1 MSVTKSYTLEEIQ
14 PVYRPMIINGE
25 DATALSGETFTRLS
39 PAHEVE
45 VSSFPKGGAADVDL
59 AVGAARKALDA
70 GWRTSSGSE
79 RSKLLLRVADLV
91 RRDAEQLALAETLE
105 SGKPITQSRSEVVS
119 TAELWEYAASLAR
132 NTQGD
137 SHNALGP
144 DTFALVVHEPIGV
157 IGMITPWNFPLLI
170 ISQKLPFA
178 LAAGNTAVVKPSEST
193 SATTVMLG
201 HLIREA
207 GFPSGVVNIVTG
219 NRVVGAAIAEHPG
232 IDMISFTGSTGV
244 GRGIAAA
251 AGRDLKKV
259 ELELGGKN
267 PQIITPNADFAAAV
281 DAGVFGGYF
290 NVGQCCNSGSRL
302 IVHRSIA
309 DEFAAA
315 VVERAKL
322 MRVGDPLDAGTLVG
336 SLVNDAQLA
345 VVERY
350 VREGRDAGA
359 RLLTGGA
366 RLQAGTANGQGATAG
381 GRFFQP
387 TVFTDVAPDMS
398 IARDEIFGPVLSV
411 IPYDTLDDAITI
423 ANSTS
428 FGLSAGIWTSDINE
442 GLTAARDLRAGTV
455 WVNRWMDGYP
465 EVPFGGYGQSGIGRE
480 LGIQSLAEF
489 SETKT
494 IQLQVG
500 TRTSRWV
507 DAPDAPRASRA

>member
-1 MSVTKSYTLEEIQ
+1 METKNYTLADVE
-14 PVYRPMIINGE
+14 PTYRPMIINGE
-25 DATALSGETFTRLS
+25 DAQASSGETFTRLS
-39 PAHEVE
+39 PAHEIE
-45 VSSFPKGGAADVDL
+45 VTSFPKGTQEDVDR
-59 AVGAARKALDA
+59 AVTSARQALDH
-70 GWRTSSGSE
+70 GWRQSTGAQ
-79 RSKLLLRVADLV
+79 RSKLLLKVADLV

-105 SGKPITQSRSEVVS
+105 TGKPITQSRNEVAS

-137 SHNALGP
+137 AHNALGP
-144 DTFALVVHEPIGV
+144 DTLALVVHEPIGV

-178 LAAGNTAVVKPSEST
+178 LAAGNTAVIKPSEST

-201 HLIREA
+201 QLIREA
-207 GFPSGVVNIVTG
+207 GFPAGVVNIVTG

-244 GRGIAAA
+244 GKGIAAA

-267 PQIITPNADFAAAV
+267 PQIVTANADFNAAV

-315 VVERAKL
+315 VVDRAQH
-322 MRVGDPLDAGTLVG
+322 MRVGDPLKSDTLVG

-350 VREGRDAGA
+350 VAEGREAGA
-359 RLLTGGA
+359 NLLTGGG
-366 RLQAGTANGQGATAG
+366 RLDNGLGG
-381 GRFFQP
+381 GRFYQP
-387 TVFTDVAPDMS
+387 TVFTDVTAKMS
-398 IARDEIFGPVLSV
+398 IATDEIFGPVLSV
-411 IPYDTLDDAITI
+411 LPFDTLEEAIGI

-428 FGLSAGIWTSDINE
+428 FGLSAGIWSNDINE
-442 GLTAARDLRAGTV
+442 ALTAARDLRAGTV

-480 LGIQSLAEF
+480 LGRQALAEF
-489 SETKT
+489 SELKT

-500 TRTSRWV
+500 ARDSRWV
-507 DAPDAPRASRA
+507 DAPDAPRR

>member
-1 MSVTKSYTLEEIQ
+1 METKSYTLDDVE
-14 PVYRPMIINGE
+14 PTYRPMIIDGE
-25 DATALSGETFTRLS
+25 DAPAQSGETFTRLS

-45 VSSFPKGGAADVDL
+45 VTSFPKGAEADVDR
-59 AVGAARKALDA
+59 AVSSARRALDR
-70 GWRTSSGSE
+70 GWRQSSGSQ
-79 RSKLLLRVADLV
+79 RSKLLLKVAELV
-91 RRDAEQLALAETLE
+91 RRDAEELALAETLE
-105 SGKPITQSRSEVVS
+105 TGKPITQSRNEVAG

-137 SHNALGP
+137 AHNALGP
-144 DTFALVVHEPIGV
+144 DTLALVVHEPIGV

-178 LAAGNTAVVKPSEST
+178 LAAGNTAVIKPSEST

-201 HLIREA
+201 RLIREA
-207 GFPSGVVNIVTG
+207 GFPAGVVNIVTG
-219 NRVVGAAIAEHPG
+219 DRVVGSAIAEHPG
-232 IDMISFTGSTGV
+232 IDMVSFTGSTGV
-244 GRGIAAA
+244 GKSIAAT

-267 PQIITPNADFAAAV
+267 PQIITPHADFTAAV

-315 VVERAKL
+315 VVDRARH
-322 MRVGDPLDAGTLVG
+322 MRVGDPLKADTLVG

-350 VREGRDAGA
+350 VAEGREAGA
-359 RLLTGGA
+359 HLLTGGD
-366 RLQAGTANGQGATAG
+366 RLDTGLD
-381 GRFFQP
+381 GRFYQP
-387 TVFTDVAPDMS
+387 TVFTDVTAQMS
-398 IARDEIFGPVLSV
+398 IATDEIFGPVLSV
-411 IPYDTLDDAITI
+411 LPYDTLEEAIGI

-428 FGLSAGIWTSDINE
+428 FGLSAGVWSNDINE
-442 GLTAARDLRAGTV
+442 ALTAARDLRAGTV

-465 EVPFGGYGQSGIGRE
+465 ELPFGGYGQSGIGRE
-480 LGIQSLAEF
+480 LGRQALAEF
-489 SETKT
+489 SELKT

-500 TRTSRWV
+500 TRETRWV
-507 DAPDAPRASRA
+507 DAPDAPRR

>member
-1 MSVTKSYTLEEIQ
+1 METRNYTLDDVE
-14 PVYRPMIINGE
+14 PTYRPMIIDGE
-25 DATALSGETFTRLS
+25 DVQARSGETFTRLS

-45 VSSFPKGGAADVDL
+45 VTSFPQGGKDDVDR
-59 AVGAARKALDA
+59 AVAAARRALEG
-70 GWRTSSGSE
+70 GWRKSSGSQ
-79 RSKLLLRVADLV
+79 RSKLLLKVADLV
-91 RRDAEQLALAETLE
+91 RRDAEELALAETLE
-105 SGKPITQSRSEVVS
+105 TGKPITQSRNEVAG

-137 SHNALGP
+137 AHNALGP
-144 DTFALVVHEPIGV
+144 DTLALVVHEPIGV
-157 IGMITPWNFPLLI
+157 VGMITPWNFPLLI

-178 LAAGNTAVVKPSEST
+178 LAAGNTAVIKPSEST

-201 HLIREA
+201 GLIREA
-207 GFPSGVVNIVTG
+207 GFPAGVVNIVTG
-219 NRVVGAAIAEHPG
+219 DRVVGSAIAEHPG
-232 IDMISFTGSTGV
+232 VDMVSFTGSTGV
-244 GRGIAAA
+244 GKSIAAT

-267 PQIITPNADFAAAV
+267 PQIITANADFTAAV

-315 VVERAKL
+315 VVERAQH
-322 MRVGDPLDAGTLVG
+322 MRVGDPLKSDTLVG

-350 VREGRDAGA
+350 VAEGREAGA
-359 RLLTGGA
+359 HLLTGGG
-366 RLQAGTANGQGATAG
+366 RLDTGLE
-381 GRFFQP
+381 GRFYQP
-387 TVFTDVAPDMS
+387 TVFTDVTAQMS
-398 IARDEIFGPVLSV
+398 IATDEIFGPVLSV
-411 IPYDTLDDAITI
+411 LPYDTLEEAISI

-428 FGLSAGIWTSDINE
+428 FGLSAGIWSNDINE
-442 GLTAARDLRAGTV
+442 ALTAARDLRAGTV

-480 LGIQSLAEF
+480 LGRQALAEF
-489 SETKT
+489 SELKT

-500 TRTSRWV
+500 TRETRWV
-507 DAPDAPRASRA
+507 DAPDAPRA

>member
-1 MSVTKSYTLEEIQ
+1 METRNYTLDDVE
-14 PVYRPMIINGE
+14 PTYRPMIIDGE
-25 DATALSGETFTRLS
+25 DVQARSGETFTRLS

-45 VSSFPKGGAADVDL
+45 VTSFPQGGKDDVDR
-59 AVGAARKALDA
+59 AVAAARRALEG
-70 GWRTSSGSE
+70 GWRKSSGSQ
-79 RSKLLLRVADLV
+79 RSKLLLKVAEIV
-91 RRDAEQLALAETLE
+91 RRDAEELALAETLE
-105 SGKPITQSRSEVVS
+105 TGKPITQSRNEVAG

-137 SHNALGP
+137 AHNALGP
-144 DTFALVVHEPIGV
+144 DTLALVVHEPIGV
-157 IGMITPWNFPLLI
+157 VGMITPWNFPLLI

-178 LAAGNTAVVKPSEST
+178 LAAGNTAVIKPSEST

-201 HLIREA
+201 RLIREA
-207 GFPSGVVNIVTG
+207 GFPAGVVNIVTG
-219 NRVVGAAIAEHPG
+219 DRVVGSAIAEHPG
-232 IDMISFTGSTGV
+232 IDMVSFTGSTGV
-244 GRGIAAA
+244 GKSIAAT

-267 PQIITPNADFAAAV
+267 PQLITPNADFTAAV

-315 VVERAKL
+315 VVERAQH
-322 MRVGDPLDAGTLVG
+322 MRVGDPLKSDTLVG

-350 VREGRDAGA
+350 VAEGRDAGA
-359 RLLTGGA
+359 HLLTGGG
-366 RLQAGTANGQGATAG
+366 RLDTGLD
-381 GRFFQP
+381 GRFYQP
-387 TVFTDVAPDMS
+387 TVFTDVTAQMS
-398 IARDEIFGPVLSV
+398 IATDEIFGPVLSV
-411 IPYDTLDDAITI
+411 LPYDTLEEAISI

-428 FGLSAGIWTSDINE
+428 FGLSAGIWSNDINE
-442 GLTAARDLRAGTV
+442 ALTAARDLRAGTV

-480 LGIQSLAEF
+480 LGRQALAEF
-489 SETKT
+489 SELKT

-500 TRTSRWV
+500 PRESRWV
-507 DAPDAPRASRA
+507 DAPDAPRR

>member
-1 MSVTKSYTLEEIQ
+1 METKDYTLDDVEAT
-14 PVYRPMIINGE
+14 YRPMIIDGE
-25 DATALSGETFTRLS
+25 DTQATSGETFRRLS

-45 VSSFPKGGAADVDL
+45 VTSYPKGDQDDVDR
-59 AVGAARKALDA
+59 AVTAARQALDR
-70 GWRTSSGSE
+70 GWRQSSGSQ
-79 RSKLLLRVADLV
+79 RSKLLLKVADLV

-105 SGKPITQSRSEVVS
+105 TGKPITQSRNEVAG

-137 SHNALGP
+137 AHNALGP
-144 DTFALVVHEPIGV
+144 DTLALVVHEPIGV

-178 LAAGNTAVVKPSEST
+178 LAAGNTAVIKPSEST

-201 HLIREA
+201 GLIREA
-207 GFPSGVVNIVTG
+207 GFPAGVVNVVTG

-232 IDMISFTGSTGV
+232 VDMISFTGSTGV
-244 GRGIAAA
+244 GKGIASV

-267 PQIITPNADFAAAV
+267 PQIITANADFTAAV

-315 VVERAKL
+315 VVERARH
-322 MRVGDPLDAGTLVG
+322 MRVGDPLKADTLVG

-350 VREGRDAGA
+350 VAEGREAGA
-359 RLLTGGA
+359 HLLTGGD
-366 RLQAGTANGQGATAG
+366 RLDTGLK
-381 GRFFQP
+381 GRFYQP
-387 TVFTDVAPDMS
+387 TVFTDVTTQMS
-398 IARDEIFGPVLSV
+398 IATDEIFGPVLSV
-411 IPYDTLDDAITI
+411 LPYDTLEDAIRI

-428 FGLSAGIWTSDINE
+428 FGLSAGIWSNDINE
-442 GLTAARDLRAGTV
+442 ALTAARDLRAGTV

-480 LGIQSLAEF
+480 LGRQALAEF
-489 SETKT
+489 SELKT

-500 TRTSRWV
+500 TRETRWV
-507 DAPDAPRASRA
+507 DAPDAPRR

>member
-1 MSVTKSYTLEEIQ
+1 METKNYTLADVELT
-14 PVYRPMIINGE
+14 YRPMIIDGE
-25 DATALSGETFTRLS
+25 DAKASDGETFTRLS

-45 VSSFPKGGAADVDL
+45 VTSFPKGTQEDVDR
-59 AVGAARKALDA
+59 AVSSARRALDA
-70 GWRTSSGSE
+70 GWRQSTGSQ
-79 RSKLLLRVADLV
+79 RSKLLLKVAELV
-91 RRDAEQLALAETLE
+91 RRDAEELALAETLE
-105 SGKPITQSRSEVVS
+105 TGKPITQSRNEVAG

-137 SHNALGP
+137 AHNALGP
-144 DTFALVVHEPIGV
+144 DTLALVVHEPIGV

-178 LAAGNTAVVKPSEST
+178 LAAGNTAVIKPSEST

-201 HLIREA
+201 QLIREA
-207 GFPSGVVNIVTG
+207 GFPAGVVNIVTG

-244 GRGIAAA
+244 GKGIAAA

-267 PQIITPNADFAAAV
+267 PQIITANADFHAAV

-315 VVERAKL
+315 VVNRAQH
-322 MRVGDPLDAGTLVG
+322 MRVGDPLKSETLVG

-350 VREGRDAGA
+350 VAEGREAGA
-359 RLLTGGA
+359 HLLTGGG
-366 RLQAGTANGQGATAG
+366 RLDTGLDG
-381 GRFFQP
+381 GRFYQP
-387 TVFTDVAPDMS
+387 TVFTDVTAKMS
-398 IARDEIFGPVLSV
+398 IATDEIFGPVLSV
-411 IPYDTLDDAITI
+411 LPYDTLEEAIGI

-428 FGLSAGIWTSDINE
+428 FGLSAGIWSNDINE
-442 GLTAARDLRAGTV
+442 ALTAARDLRAGTV

-480 LGIQSLAEF
+480 LGRQALAEF
-489 SETKT
+489 SELKT

-500 TRTSRWV
+500 ARETRWV
-507 DAPDAPRASRA
+507 DAPDAARP

>member
-1 MSVTKSYTLEEIQ
+1 METKNYTLADVE
-14 PVYRPMIINGE
+14 PTYHPMIIDGE
-25 DATALSGETFTRLS
+25 DARASSGETFTRLS

-45 VSSFPKGGAADVDL
+45 VTSFPKGTGEDVDR
-59 AVGAARKALDA
+59 AVTSARRALDH
-70 GWRTSSGSE
+70 GWRQSTGAQ
-79 RSKLLLRVADLV
+79 RSKLLLKVADLI

-105 SGKPITQSRSEVVS
+105 TGKPITQSRNEVAS
-119 TAELWEYAASLAR
+119 TAELWDYAASLAR

-137 SHNALGP
+137 AHNALGP
-144 DTFALVVHEPIGV
+144 DTLALVVHEPIGV

-178 LAAGNTAVVKPSEST
+178 LAAGNTAVIKPSEST

-201 HLIREA
+201 QLVREA
-207 GFPSGVVNIVTG
+207 GFPAGVVNVVTG
-219 NRVVGAAIAEHPG
+219 NRVVGSAIAEHPG

-244 GRGIAAA
+244 GKSIASI

-267 PQIITPNADFAAAV
+267 PQIITANADFNAAV

-309 DEFAAA
+309 DEFSAA
-315 VVERAKL
+315 VVERACH
-322 MRVGDPLDAGTLVG
+322 MRVGDPLKSETLVG

-350 VREGRDAGA
+350 VAEGREAGA
-359 RLLTGGA
+359 HLLTGGG
-366 RLQAGTANGQGATAG
+366 LLDAGLDG
-381 GRFFQP
+381 GRFYQP
-387 TVFTDVAPDMS
+387 TVFTDVTASMS
-398 IARDEIFGPVLSV
+398 IATDEIFGPVLSV
-411 IPYDTLDDAITI
+411 LPFDTLEEAISI
-423 ANSTS
+423 ANSTP
-428 FGLSAGIWTSDINE
+428 FGLSAGIWSNDINE
-442 GLTAARDLRAGTV
+442 ALTAARDLRAGTV

-480 LGIQSLAEF
+480 LGRQALAEF
-489 SETKT
+489 SELKT

-500 TRTSRWV
+500 TRSTRWV
-507 DAPDAPRASRA
+507 DAPDAPRR

>member
-1 MSVTKSYTLEEIQ
+1 METRNYTLDDVERT
-14 PVYRPMIINGE
+14 YRPMIIDGE
-25 DATALSGETFTRLS
+25 DVQAHSGETFTRLS

-45 VSSFPKGGAADVDL
+45 VTSFPQGGKDDVDR
-59 AVGAARKALDA
+59 AVAAARRALEG
-70 GWRTSSGSE
+70 GWRKSSGSQ
-79 RSKLLLRVADLV
+79 RSKLLLKVADLV
-91 RRDAEQLALAETLE
+91 RRDAEELALAETLE
-105 SGKPITQSRSEVVS
+105 TGKPITQSRNEVAG

-137 SHNALGP
+137 AHNALGP
-144 DTFALVVHEPIGV
+144 DTLALVVHEPIGV
-157 IGMITPWNFPLLI
+157 VGMITPWNFPLLI

-178 LAAGNTAVVKPSEST
+178 LAAGNTAVIKPSEST

-201 HLIREA
+201 RLIREA
-207 GFPSGVVNIVTG
+207 GFPAGVVNIVTG
-219 NRVVGAAIAEHPG
+219 DRVVGSAIAEHSG
-232 IDMISFTGSTGV
+232 IDMVSFTGSTGV
-244 GRGIAAA
+244 GKSIAAT

-267 PQIITPNADFAAAV
+267 PQIITANADFTAAV

-315 VVERAKL
+315 VVERAQH
-322 MRVGDPLDAGTLVG
+322 MRVGDPLKSDTLVG

-350 VREGRDAGA
+350 VAEGREAGA
-359 RLLTGGA
+359 HLLTGGG
-366 RLQAGTANGQGATAG
+366 RLDTGLD
-381 GRFFQP
+381 GRFYQP
-387 TVFTDVAPDMS
+387 TVFTDVTAQMS
-398 IARDEIFGPVLSV
+398 IATDEIFGPVLSV
-411 IPYDTLDDAITI
+411 LPYDTLEEAISI

-428 FGLSAGIWTSDINE
+428 FGLSAGIWSSDINE
-442 GLTAARDLRAGTV
+442 ALTAARDLRAGTV

-480 LGIQSLAEF
+480 LGRQALAEF
-489 SETKT
+489 SELKT

-500 TRTSRWV
+500 TRETRWV
-507 DAPDAPRASRA
+507 DAPDAPRP

>member
-1 MSVTKSYTLEEIQ
+1 METKNYTLSDVELT
-14 PVYRPMIINGE
+14 YRPMIINGE
-25 DATALSGETFTRLS
+25 DTPASNGETFTRLS

-45 VSSFPKGGAADVDL
+45 VTSFPKGTQEDVDR
-59 AVGAARKALDA
+59 AVVAARHALDK
-70 GWRTSSGSE
+70 GWRQSTGSQ
-79 RSKLLLRVADLV
+79 RSKLLMKVAELI
-91 RRDAEQLALAETLE
+91 RRDAEALSLAETLE
-105 SGKPITQSRSEVVS
+105 TGKPITQSRNEVAG

-137 SHNALGP
+137 AHNALGP
-144 DTFALVVHEPIGV
+144 DTLALVVHEPIGV

-178 LAAGNTAVVKPSEST
+178 LAAGNTAVIKPSEST

-201 HLIREA
+201 QLIREA
-207 GFPSGVVNIVTG
+207 GFPGGVVNIVTG

-244 GRGIAAA
+244 GKGIAAA

-267 PQIITPNADFAAAV
+267 PQIITAKADFTAAV

-309 DEFAAA
+309 DEFASA
-315 VVERAKL
+315 VVERAQH
-322 MRVGDPLDAGTLVG
+322 MRVGDPLKADTLVG

-350 VREGRDAGA
+350 VAEGREAGA
-359 RLLTGGA
+359 HLLTGGG
-366 RLQAGTANGQGATAG
+366 RLENGMDG
-381 GRFFQP
+381 GRFYQP
-387 TVFTDVAPDMS
+387 TVFTDVTAQMS
-398 IARDEIFGPVLSV
+398 IATDEIFGPVLSV
-411 IPYDTLDDAITI
+411 LPYDTLEEAISI

-428 FGLSAGIWTSDINE
+428 FGLSAGIWSNDINE
-442 GLTAARDLRAGTV
+442 ALTAARDLRAGTV

-480 LGIQSLAEF
+480 LGRQALAEF
-489 SETKT
+489 SELKT

-500 TRTSRWV
+500 PRETRWV
-507 DAPDAPRASRA
+507 DAPDAARA

>member
-1 MSVTKSYTLEEIQ
+1 METRNYTLDDVE
-14 PVYRPMIINGE
+14 PTYRPMIIDGE
-25 DATALSGETFTRLS
+25 DVQARSGETFTRLS

-45 VSSFPKGGAADVDL
+45 VTSYPQGGKDDVDR
-59 AVGAARKALDA
+59 AVAAARRALEG
-70 GWRTSSGSE
+70 GWRKSSGSQ
-79 RSKLLLRVADLV
+79 RSKLLLKVADLV
-91 RRDAEQLALAETLE
+91 RRDAEELALAETLE
-105 SGKPITQSRSEVVS
+105 TGKPITQSRNEVAG

-137 SHNALGP
+137 AHNALGP
-144 DTFALVVHEPIGV
+144 DTLALVVHEPIGV
-157 IGMITPWNFPLLI
+157 VGMITPWNFPLLI

-178 LAAGNTAVVKPSEST
+178 LAAGNTAVIKPSEST

-201 HLIREA
+201 RLIREA
-207 GFPSGVVNIVTG
+207 GFPAGVVNIVTG
-219 NRVVGAAIAEHPG
+219 DRVVGSAIAEHPG
-232 IDMISFTGSTGV
+232 IDMVSFTGSTGV
-244 GRGIAAA
+244 GKSIAAT

-267 PQIITPNADFAAAV
+267 PQIITPNADFTAAV

-315 VVERAKL
+315 VVERAQH
-322 MRVGDPLDAGTLVG
+322 MRVGDPLKSDTLVG

-350 VREGRDAGA
+350 VAEGREAGA
-359 RLLTGGA
+359 HLLTGGG
-366 RLQAGTANGQGATAG
+366 RLDTGLD
-381 GRFFQP
+381 GRFYQP
-387 TVFTDVAPDMS
+387 TVFTDVTAQMS
-398 IARDEIFGPVLSV
+398 IATDEIFGPVLSV
-411 IPYDTLDDAITI
+411 LPYDTLEEAISI

-428 FGLSAGIWTSDINE
+428 FGLSAGIWSNDINE
-442 GLTAARDLRAGTV
+442 ALTAARDLRAGTV

-480 LGIQSLAEF
+480 LGRQALAEF
-489 SETKT
+489 SELKT

-500 TRTSRWV
+500 TRETRWV
-507 DAPDAPRASRA
+507 DAPDAPRP

>member
-1 MSVTKSYTLEEIQ
+1 METKNYTLAD
-14 PVYRPMIINGE
+14 VAATYRPMIINGE
-25 DATALSGETFTRLS
+25 DAQASTGETFTRLS

-45 VSSFPKGGAADVDL
+45 VSSFPQGGKDDVDR
-59 AVGAARKALDA
+59 AVAAARQALDS
-70 GWRTSSGSE
+70 GWRQSTGSQ
-79 RSKLLLRVADLV
+79 RSKLLLKVADLV
-91 RRDAEQLALAETLE
+91 RRDAEELALAETLE
-105 SGKPITQSRSEVVS
+105 TGKPITQSRNEVAG

-137 SHNALGP
+137 AHNALGP
-144 DTFALVVHEPIGV
+144 DTLAMVVHEPIGV
-157 IGMITPWNFPLLI
+157 VGMITPWNFPLLI

-178 LAAGNTAVVKPSEST
+178 LAAGNTAVIKPSEST

-201 HLIREA
+201 QLIREA
-207 GFPSGVVNIVTG
+207 GFPAGVVNIVTG

-244 GRGIAAA
+244 GKGIAAA

-267 PQIITPNADFAAAV
+267 PQIITANADFHAAV

-309 DEFAAA
+309 DEFAKA
-315 VVERAKL
+315 VVDRAQH
-322 MRVGDPLDAGTLVG
+322 MRVGDPLKSDTLVG

-350 VREGRDAGA
+350 VAEGREAGA
-359 RLLTGGA
+359 HLLTGGG
-366 RLQAGTANGQGATAG
+366 RLDTGLDG
-381 GRFFQP
+381 GRFYQP
-387 TVFTDVAPDMS
+387 TVFTDVTATMS
-398 IARDEIFGPVLSV
+398 IATDEIFGPVLSV
-411 IPYDTLDDAITI
+411 LPYDTLEEAIGI

-428 FGLSAGIWTSDINE
+428 FGLSAGIWSNDINE
-442 GLTAARDLRAGTV
+442 ALTAARDLRAGTV

-480 LGIQSLAEF
+480 LGRQALAEF
-489 SETKT
+489 SELKT

-500 TRTSRWV
+500 VRDSRWV
-507 DAPDAPRASRA
+507 DAPDASRR

>member
-1 MSVTKSYTLEEIQ
+1 METKNYTLADVE
-14 PVYRPMIINGE
+14 PTYRPMIINGE
-25 DATALSGETFTRLS
+25 DAQASTGETFTRLS

-45 VSSFPKGGAADVDL
+45 VTSFPKGTQEDVDR
-59 AVGAARKALDA
+59 AVTAARTALEG
-70 GWRTSSGSE
+70 GWRKSSGSQ
-79 RSKLLLRVADLV
+79 RSKLLLKVADLV
-91 RRDAEQLALAETLE
+91 RRDAEALALAETLE
-105 SGKPITQSRSEVVS
+105 TGKPITQSRNEVAG

-137 SHNALGP
+137 AHNALGP
-144 DTFALVVHEPIGV
+144 DTLALVVHEPIGV

-178 LAAGNTAVVKPSEST
+178 LAAGNTAVIKPSEST
-193 SATTVMLG
+193 SATTVLLG
-201 HLIREA
+201 QLIREA
-207 GFPSGVVNIVTG
+207 GFPAGVVNIVTG
-219 NRVVGAAIAEHPG
+219 NRVVGSAIAEHPG

-244 GRGIAAA
+244 GKGIAAA

-267 PQIITPNADFAAAV
+267 PQIITANADFHAAV

-302 IVHRSIA
+302 IVHRSMA

-315 VVERAKL
+315 VVDRAQH
-322 MRVGDPLDAGTLVG
+322 MRVGDPLKSDTLVG

-350 VREGRDAGA
+350 VAEGREAGA
-359 RLLTGGA
+359 RLLTGGG
-366 RLQAGTANGQGATAG
+366 RLDAGVDG
-381 GRFFQP
+381 GRFYQP
-387 TVFTDVAPDMS
+387 TVFTDVTAKMS
-398 IARDEIFGPVLSV
+398 IATDEIFGPVLSV
-411 IPYDTLDDAITI
+411 LPYDTLEEAIGI

-428 FGLSAGIWTSDINE
+428 FGLSAGIWSNDINE
-442 GLTAARDLRAGTV
+442 ALTAARDLRAGTV

-480 LGIQSLAEF
+480 LGRQALAEF
-489 SETKT
+489 SELKT

-500 TRTSRWV
+500 ARETRWV
-507 DAPDAPRASRA
+507 DAPDAARP

>member
-1 MSVTKSYTLEEIQ
+1 METKSYTLDDVR
-14 PVYRPMIINGE
+14 PSHRPMIIGGRDTE
-25 DATALSGETFTRLS
+25 ALSGATFTRFS

-45 VSSFPKGGAADVDL
+45 VTSFPQGGVEDVDL
-59 AVGAARKALDA
+59 AVRAARKALDG
-70 GWRTSSGSE
+70 GWRHSSGSE
-79 RSKLLLRVADLV
+79 RSKLLLKVSALL
-91 RRDAEQLALAETLE
+91 RRDAEELALAETLE
-105 SGKPITQSRSEVVS
+105 SGKPITQSRSEVAG
-119 TAELWEYAASLAR
+119 TAELWEYAATLAR

-144 DTFALVVHEPIGV
+144 DTLALVVHEPIGV

-201 HLIREA
+201 RLIREA
-207 GFPSGVVNIVTG
+207 GFPDGAVNIVTG
-219 NRVVGAAIAEHPG
+219 DRVVGAAIADHPG
-232 IDMISFTGSTGV
+232 IDMVSFTGSTGV

-302 IVHRSIA
+302 IVHRSMA
-309 DEFAAA
+309 EEFAAA
-315 VVERAKL
+315 VVERAGHMK
-322 MRVGDPLDAGTLVG
+322 VGDPLQADTLVG
-336 SLVNDAQLA
+336 SLVNDTQLA

-350 VREGRDAGA
+350 VAEGQAAGA
-359 RLLTGGA
+359 RLLAGGA
-366 RLQAGTANGQGATAG
+366 RLDIGQGG

-387 TVFTDVAPDMS
+387 TVFTGVGAHMS
-398 IARDEIFGPVLSV
+398 IATDEIFGPVLSV
-411 IPYDTLDDAITI
+411 LPYDTLEEAIAI

-428 FGLSAGIWTSDINE
+428 YGLSAGIWSNDMNE
-442 GLTAARDLRAGTV
+442 ALTAARELRAGTV

-480 LGIQSLAEF
+480 LGRQALAEF
-489 SETKT
+489 SELKT

-500 TRTSRWV
+500 KRETRWV
-507 DAPDAPRASRA
+507 DAPDAPRA

>member
-1 MSVTKSYTLEEIQ
+1 LLK
-14 PVYRPMIINGE
+14 
-25 DATALSGETFTRLS
+25 
-39 PAHEVE
+39 
-45 VSSFPKGGAADVDL
+45 VS
-59 AVGAARKALDA
+59 
-70 GWRTSSGSE
+70 E
-79 RSKLLLRVADLV
+79 LV
-91 RRDAEQLALAETLE
+91 RRDAEELALAESLE
-105 SGKPITQSRSEVVS
+105 TGKPITQSRNEVAG

-137 SHNALGP
+137 AHNALGP

-201 HLIREA
+201 QLIREA
-207 GFPSGVVNIVTG
+207 GFPAGVVNIVTG
-219 NRVVGAAIAEHPG
+219 DRVVGSAIAEHPG

-244 GRGIAAA
+244 GKSIASA

-267 PQIITPNADFAAAV
+267 PQIITPNADFTAAV

-309 DEFAAA
+309 DEFAGA
-315 VVERAKL
+315 VVERAKH
-322 MRVGDPLDAGTLVG
+322 MRVGDPLHSDTLVG

-350 VREGRDAGA
+350 VSEGRDAGA
-359 RLLTGGA
+359 NLLTGGG
-366 RLQAGTANGQGATAG
+366 RLDTGLTGL
-381 GRFFQP
+381 FYQP
-387 TVFTDVAPDMS
+387 TVFTDVTAQMS
-398 IARDEIFGPVLSV
+398 IATDEIFGPVLSV
-411 IPYDTLDDAITI
+411 LPYDTLEDAIRI

-428 FGLSAGIWTSDINE
+428 FGLSAGIWSNDINE
-442 GLTAARDLRAGTV
+442 ALTAARDLRAGTV

-465 EVPFGGYGQSGIGRE
+465 ELPFGGYGQSGIGRE
-480 LGIQSLAEF
+480 LGRQALAEF
-489 SETKT
+489 SELKT

-500 TRTSRWV
+500 TRETRWV
-507 DAPDAPRASRA
+507 DAPDAPRL

>member
-1 MSVTKSYTLEEIQ
+1 METKNYTLADVE
-14 PVYRPMIINGE
+14 PTYRPMIIDGE
-25 DATALSGETFTRLS
+25 DTQASTGETFTRLS

-45 VSSFPKGGAADVDL
+45 VTSFPKGTQEDVDR
-59 AVGAARKALDA
+59 AVTSARRALDA
-70 GWRTSSGSE
+70 GWRQSSGSQ
-79 RSKLLLRVADLV
+79 RSKLLLKVADLV
-91 RRDAEQLALAETLE
+91 RRDAEKLAFAETLE
-105 SGKPITQSRSEVVS
+105 TGKPITQSRNEVAG

-137 SHNALGP
+137 AHNALGP
-144 DTFALVVHEPIGV
+144 DTLALVVHEPIGV

-178 LAAGNTAVVKPSEST
+178 LAAGNTAVIKPSEST

-201 HLIREA
+201 QLIREA
-207 GFPSGVVNIVTG
+207 GFPAGVVNIVTG

-244 GRGIAAA
+244 GKGIAAA

-267 PQIITPNADFAAAV
+267 PQIITANADFNAAV

-315 VVERAKL
+315 VVDRAQH
-322 MRVGDPLDAGTLVG
+322 MRVGDPLKSETLVG

-350 VREGRDAGA
+350 VAEGREAGA
-359 RLLTGGA
+359 NLLTGGG
-366 RLQAGTANGQGATAG
+366 RLDTGLDG
-381 GRFFQP
+381 GRFYQP
-387 TVFTDVAPDMS
+387 TVFTDVTAKMS
-398 IARDEIFGPVLSV
+398 IATDEIFGPVLSV
-411 IPYDTLDDAITI
+411 LPYDTLDEAIGI

-428 FGLSAGIWTSDINE
+428 FGLSAGIWSNDINE
-442 GLTAARDLRAGTV
+442 ALTAARDLRAGTV

-480 LGIQSLAEF
+480 LGRQALAEF
-489 SETKT
+489 SELKT

-500 TRTSRWV
+500 VRDTRWV
-507 DAPDAPRASRA
+507 DTPDAPRR

>member
-1 MSVTKSYTLEEIQ
+1 METKSYTLDDVE
-14 PVYRPMIINGE
+14 PAYRPMIIDGE
-25 DATALSGETFTRLS
+25 DTQARSGQTFTRLS
-39 PAHEVE
+39 PAHEIE
-45 VSSFPKGGAADVDL
+45 VSSYPQGAQEDVDR
-59 AVGAARKALDA
+59 AVTAARHALDR
-70 GWRTSSGSE
+70 GWRQSTGSV
-79 RSKLLLRVADLV
+79 RSKLLLKVADLV
-91 RRDAEQLALAETLE
+91 RRDAEALALAETLE
-105 SGKPITQSRSEVVS
+105 TGKPITQSRNEVAG

-137 SHNALGP
+137 AHNALGR
-144 DTFALVVHEPIGV
+144 DTLAMVVHEPIGV
-157 IGMITPWNFPLLI
+157 VGMITPWNFPLLI

-178 LAAGNTAVVKPSEST
+178 LAAGNTAVIKPSEST

-201 HLIREA
+201 QLIREA
-207 GFPSGVVNIVTG
+207 GFPAGVVNVATG
-219 NRVVGAAIAEHPG
+219 DRVVGAAIAEHPG

-244 GRGIAAA
+244 GKGIASA

-267 PQIITPNADFAAAV
+267 PQIITANADFTAAV

-315 VVERAKL
+315 VVERAKH
-322 MRVGDPLDAGTLVG
+322 MRVGDPLRADTLVG

-350 VREGRDAGA
+350 VAEGRDAGA
-359 RLLTGGA
+359 HLLTGGG
-366 RLQAGTANGQGATAG
+366 RLDTGLN
-381 GRFFQP
+381 GRFYQP
-387 TVFTDVAPDMS
+387 TVFTDVTAQMS
-398 IARDEIFGPVLSV
+398 IATDEIFGPVLSV
-411 IPYDTLDDAITI
+411 LPYDTLEEAIGI

-428 FGLSAGIWTSDINE
+428 FGLSAGIWSNDINE
-442 GLTAARDLRAGTV
+442 ALTAARDLRAGTV

-465 EVPFGGYGQSGIGRE
+465 EVPFGGYGHSGIGRE
-480 LGIQSLAEF
+480 LGRQALAEF
-489 SETKT
+489 SELKT

-500 TRTSRWV
+500 IRENRWV
-507 DAPDAPRASRA
+507 DAPDASRR

>member
-1 MSVTKSYTLEEIQ
+1 METRNYTLDDVE
-14 PVYRPMIINGE
+14 PTYRPMIIDGE
-25 DATALSGETFTRLS
+25 DVQARSGETFTRLS

-45 VSSFPKGGAADVDL
+45 VTSFPQGGKDDVDR
-59 AVGAARKALDA
+59 AVAAARRALEG
-70 GWRTSSGSE
+70 GWRKSSGSQ
-79 RSKLLLRVADLV
+79 RSKLLLKVADLV
-91 RRDAEQLALAETLE
+91 RRDAEELALAETLE
-105 SGKPITQSRSEVVS
+105 TGKPITQSRNEVAG

-137 SHNALGP
+137 AHNALGP
-144 DTFALVVHEPIGV
+144 DTLALVVHEPIGV
-157 IGMITPWNFPLLI
+157 VGMITPWNFPLLI

-178 LAAGNTAVVKPSEST
+178 LAAGNTAVIKPSEST

-201 HLIREA
+201 RLIREA
-207 GFPSGVVNIVTG
+207 GFPAGVVNIVTG
-219 NRVVGAAIAEHPG
+219 DRVVGSAIAEHPG
-232 IDMISFTGSTGV
+232 IDMVSFTGSTGV
-244 GRGIAAA
+244 GKSIAAT

-267 PQIITPNADFAAAV
+267 PQIITANADFTAAV

-315 VVERAKL
+315 VVERAQH
-322 MRVGDPLDAGTLVG
+322 MRVGDPLKSDTLVG

-350 VREGRDAGA
+350 VAEGREAGA
-359 RLLTGGA
+359 HLLTGGG
-366 RLQAGTANGQGATAG
+366 RLDTGLD
-381 GRFFQP
+381 GRFYQP
-387 TVFTDVAPDMS
+387 TVFTDVTAQMS
-398 IARDEIFGPVLSV
+398 IATDEIFGPVLSV
-411 IPYDTLDDAITI
+411 LPYDTLEEAISI

-428 FGLSAGIWTSDINE
+428 FGLSAGIWSSDINE
-442 GLTAARDLRAGTV
+442 ALTAARDLRAGTV

-480 LGIQSLAEF
+480 LGRQALAEF
-489 SETKT
+489 SELKT

-500 TRTSRWV
+500 TRETRWV
-507 DAPDAPRASRA
+507 DAPDAPRP

>member
-1 MSVTKSYTLEEIQ
+1 METKSYTLDDVE
-14 PVYRPMIINGE
+14 PTYRPMIIDGE
-25 DATALSGETFTRLS
+25 DAPAQSGETFTRLS

-45 VSSFPKGGAADVDL
+45 VTSFPQGGREDVDR
-59 AVGAARKALDA
+59 AVGAARRALDR
-70 GWRTSSGSE
+70 GWRQSSGSQ
-79 RSKLLLRVADLV
+79 RSKLLLKVAELV
-91 RRDAEQLALAETLE
+91 RRDAEELALAETLE
-105 SGKPITQSRSEVVS
+105 TGKPITQSRNEVAG

-137 SHNALGP
+137 AHNALGP
-144 DTFALVVHEPIGV
+144 DTLALVVHEPIGV

-178 LAAGNTAVVKPSEST
+178 LAAGNTAVIKPSEST

-201 HLIREA
+201 RLIREA
-207 GFPSGVVNIVTG
+207 GFPAGVVNIVTG
-219 NRVVGAAIAEHPG
+219 DRVVGSAIAEHPG
-232 IDMISFTGSTGV
+232 IDMVSFTGSTGV
-244 GRGIAAA
+244 GKSIAAT
-251 AGRDLKKV
+251 AGRELKKV

-267 PQIITPNADFAAAV
+267 PQIITPNADFTAAV

-315 VVERAKL
+315 VVERARH
-322 MRVGDPLDAGTLVG
+322 MRVGDPLKADTLVG

-350 VREGRDAGA
+350 VAEGREAGA
-359 RLLTGGA
+359 HLLTGGD
-366 RLQAGTANGQGATAG
+366 RLDTGLD
-381 GRFFQP
+381 GRFYQP
-387 TVFTDVAPDMS
+387 TVFTGVTAKMS
-398 IARDEIFGPVLSV
+398 IATDEIFGPVLSV
-411 IPYDTLDDAITI
+411 LPYDTLEEAVGI

-428 FGLSAGIWTSDINE
+428 FGLSAGIWSNDINE
-442 GLTAARDLRAGTV
+442 ALTAARDLRAGTV

-465 EVPFGGYGQSGIGRE
+465 ELPFGGYGQSGIGRE
-480 LGIQSLAEF
+480 LGRQALAEF
-489 SETKT
+489 SELKT

-500 TRTSRWV
+500 SRESRWV
-507 DAPDAPRASRA
+507 DAPDAPRR

>member
-1 MSVTKSYTLEEIQ
+1 METRNYTLDDVERT
-14 PVYRPMIINGE
+14 YRPMIIDGE
-25 DATALSGETFTRLS
+25 DVQAHSGETFTRLS

-45 VSSFPKGGAADVDL
+45 VTSFPQGGKDDVDR
-59 AVGAARKALDA
+59 AVAAARRALEG
-70 GWRTSSGSE
+70 GWRKSSGSQ
-79 RSKLLLRVADLV
+79 RSKLLLKVADLV
-91 RRDAEQLALAETLE
+91 RRDAEELALAETLE
-105 SGKPITQSRSEVVS
+105 TGKPITQSRNEVAG

-137 SHNALGP
+137 AHNALGP
-144 DTFALVVHEPIGV
+144 DTLALVVHEPIGV
-157 IGMITPWNFPLLI
+157 VGMITPWNFPLLI

-178 LAAGNTAVVKPSEST
+178 LAAGNTAVIKPSEST

-201 HLIREA
+201 RLIREA
-207 GFPSGVVNIVTG
+207 GFPAGVVNIVTG
-219 NRVVGAAIAEHPG
+219 DRVVGSAIAEHPG
-232 IDMISFTGSTGV
+232 IDMVSFTGSTGV
-244 GRGIAAA
+244 GKSIAAT

-267 PQIITPNADFAAAV
+267 PQIITANADFTAAV

-315 VVERAKL
+315 VVERAQH
-322 MRVGDPLDAGTLVG
+322 MRVGDPLKSDTLVG

-350 VREGRDAGA
+350 VAEGREAGA
-359 RLLTGGA
+359 HLLTGGG
-366 RLQAGTANGQGATAG
+366 RLDTGLD
-381 GRFFQP
+381 GRFYQP
-387 TVFTDVAPDMS
+387 TVFTDVTAQMS
-398 IARDEIFGPVLSV
+398 IATDEIFGPVLSV
-411 IPYDTLDDAITI
+411 LPYDTLEEAISI

-428 FGLSAGIWTSDINE
+428 FGLSAGIWSSDINE
-442 GLTAARDLRAGTV
+442 ALTAARDLRAGTV

-480 LGIQSLAEF
+480 LGRQALAEF
-489 SETKT
+489 SELKT

-500 TRTSRWV
+500 TRETRWV
-507 DAPDAPRASRA
+507 DAPDAPRP

>member
-1 MSVTKSYTLEEIQ
+1 METRNYTLDDVE
-14 PVYRPMIINGE
+14 PTYRPMIIDGE
-25 DATALSGETFTRLS
+25 DVQARSGETFTRLS

-45 VSSFPKGGAADVDL
+45 VTSYPQGGKDDVDR
-59 AVGAARKALDA
+59 AVAAARRALEG
-70 GWRTSSGSE
+70 GWRKSSGSQ
-79 RSKLLLRVADLV
+79 RSKLLLKVADLV
-91 RRDAEQLALAETLE
+91 RRDAEELALAETLE
-105 SGKPITQSRSEVVS
+105 TGKPITQSRNEVAG

-137 SHNALGP
+137 AHNALGP
-144 DTFALVVHEPIGV
+144 DTLALVVHEPIGV
-157 IGMITPWNFPLLI
+157 VGMITPWNFPLLI

-178 LAAGNTAVVKPSEST
+178 LAAGNTAVIKPSEST

-201 HLIREA
+201 RLIREA
-207 GFPSGVVNIVTG
+207 GFPAGVVNIVTG
-219 NRVVGAAIAEHPG
+219 DRVVGSAIAEHPG
-232 IDMISFTGSTGV
+232 IDMVSFTGSTGV
-244 GRGIAAA
+244 GKSIAAT

-267 PQIITPNADFAAAV
+267 PQIITANADFTAAV

-315 VVERAKL
+315 VVERAQH
-322 MRVGDPLDAGTLVG
+322 MRVGDPLKSDTLVG

-350 VREGRDAGA
+350 VAEGREAGA
-359 RLLTGGA
+359 HLLTGGG
-366 RLQAGTANGQGATAG
+366 RLDTGLD
-381 GRFFQP
+381 GRFYQP
-387 TVFTDVAPDMS
+387 TVFTDVTAQMS
-398 IARDEIFGPVLSV
+398 IATDEIFGPVLSV
-411 IPYDTLDDAITI
+411 LPYDALEEAISI

-428 FGLSAGIWTSDINE
+428 FGLSAGIWSNDINE
-442 GLTAARDLRAGTV
+442 ALTAARDLRAGTV

-480 LGIQSLAEF
+480 LGRQALAEF
-489 SETKT
+489 SELKT

-500 TRTSRWV
+500 TRETRWV
-507 DAPDAPRASRA
+507 DAPDAPRP

>member
-1 MSVTKSYTLEEIQ
+1 METRNYTLDDVE
-14 PVYRPMIINGE
+14 PTYRPMIIDGE
-25 DATALSGETFTRLS
+25 DVQARSGETFTRLS

-45 VSSFPKGGAADVDL
+45 VTSFPQGGKDDVDR
-59 AVGAARKALDA
+59 AVLAARKALEG
-70 GWRTSSGSE
+70 GWRKSSGSE
-79 RSKLLLRVADLV
+79 RSKLLLKVADLV
-91 RRDAEQLALAETLE
+91 RRHAEELALAETLE
-105 SGKPITQSRSEVVS
+105 TGKPITQSRNEVAG

-137 SHNALGP
+137 AHNALGP
-144 DTFALVVHEPIGV
+144 DTLALVVHEPIGV
-157 IGMITPWNFPLLI
+157 VGMITPWNFPLLI

-178 LAAGNTAVVKPSEST
+178 LAAGNTAVIKPSEST

-201 HLIREA
+201 RLIREA
-207 GFPSGVVNIVTG
+207 GFPAGVVNIVTG
-219 NRVVGAAIAEHPG
+219 DRVVGSAIAEHPG
-232 IDMISFTGSTGV
+232 IDMVSFTGSTGV
-244 GRGIAAA
+244 GKSIAAT

-267 PQIITPNADFAAAV
+267 PQIITPNADFTAAV

-315 VVERAKL
+315 VVERAQH
-322 MRVGDPLDAGTLVG
+322 MRVGDPLKSDTLVG
-336 SLVNDAQLA
+336 SLVNDTQLA

-350 VREGRDAGA
+350 VAEGRAAGA
-359 RLLTGGA
+359 HLLTGGG
-366 RLQAGTANGQGATAG
+366 RLDTGLD
-381 GRFFQP
+381 GRFYQP
-387 TVFTDVAPDMS
+387 TVFTDVTAQMS
-398 IARDEIFGPVLSV
+398 IATDEIFGPVLSV
-411 IPYDTLDDAITI
+411 LPYDTLEEAIGI

-428 FGLSAGIWTSDINE
+428 FGLSAGIWSNDINE
-442 GLTAARDLRAGTV
+442 ALTAARDLRAGTV

-480 LGIQSLAEF
+480 LGRQALAEF
-489 SETKT
+489 SELKT

-500 TRTSRWV
+500 TRHTRWV
-507 DAPDAPRASRA
+507 DAPDAPRA

>member
-1 MSVTKSYTLEEIQ
+1 METKNYTLADVE
-14 PVYRPMIINGE
+14 PTYRPMIINGE
-25 DATALSGETFTRLS
+25 DAQASTGETFTRLS

-45 VSSFPKGGAADVDL
+45 VTSFPKGTQEDVNR
-59 AVGAARKALDA
+59 AVTAARTALEG
-70 GWRTSSGSE
+70 GWRKSSGSQ
-79 RSKLLLRVADLV
+79 RSKLLLKVADLV
-91 RRDAEQLALAETLE
+91 RRDAEELALAETLE
-105 SGKPITQSRSEVVS
+105 TGKPITQSRNEVAG

-137 SHNALGP
+137 AHNALGP
-144 DTFALVVHEPIGV
+144 DTLALVVHEPIGV

-178 LAAGNTAVVKPSEST
+178 LAAGNTAVIKPSEST

-201 HLIREA
+201 QLIREA
-207 GFPSGVVNIVTG
+207 GFPPGVVNIVTG

-244 GRGIAAA
+244 GKGIAAA

-267 PQIITPNADFAAAV
+267 PQIITANADFNAAV

-302 IVHRSIA
+302 IVHRSMA

-315 VVERAKL
+315 VVDRAQH
-322 MRVGDPLDAGTLVG
+322 MRVGDPLKSDTLVG

-350 VREGRDAGA
+350 VAEGREAGA
-359 RLLTGGA
+359 RLLTGGD
-366 RLQAGTANGQGATAG
+366 RLDTGLASGLDG
-381 GRFFQP
+381 GRFYQP
-387 TVFTDVAPDMS
+387 TVFTGVTAQMS
-398 IARDEIFGPVLSV
+398 IATDEIFGPVLSV
-411 IPYDTLDDAITI
+411 LPYDTLEEAIGI

-428 FGLSAGIWTSDINE
+428 FGLSAGIWSNDINE
-442 GLTAARDLRAGTV
+442 ALTAARDLRAGTV

-480 LGIQSLAEF
+480 LGRQALAEF
-489 SETKT
+489 SELKT

-500 TRTSRWV
+500 TRETRWV
-507 DAPDAPRASRA
+507 DAPDASRQ

>member
-1 MSVTKSYTLEEIQ
+1 METKSYLLDDVEPT
-14 PVYRPMIINGE
+14 YRPMIIDGE
-25 DATALSGETFTRLS
+25 DAQAHSGETFTRLS
-39 PAHEVE
+39 PAHEIE
-45 VSSFPKGGAADVDL
+45 VTSFPRGAQEDVDR
-59 AVGAARKALDA
+59 AVTAARRALDR
-70 GWRTSSGSE
+70 GWRQSTGSQ

-91 RRDAEQLALAETLE
+91 RRDAEELALAETLE
-105 SGKPITQSRSEVVS
+105 TGKPITQSRNEVAG

-137 SHNALGP
+137 AHNALGP
-144 DTFALVVHEPIGV
+144 DTLAMVVHEPIGV

-178 LAAGNTAVVKPSEST
+178 LAAGNTAVIKPSEST
-193 SATTVMLG
+193 SATTVILG
-201 HLIREA
+201 QLIREA
-207 GFPSGVVNIVTG
+207 GFPAGVVNIVTG
-219 NRVVGAAIAEHPG
+219 DRVVGSAIAGHPG
-232 IDMISFTGSTGV
+232 IDMISFTGSTSV
-244 GRGIAAA
+244 GKGIASI

-267 PQIITPNADFAAAV
+267 PQIITANADFAAAV

-309 DEFAAA
+309 EEFAAA

-322 MRVGDPLDAGTLVG
+322 MRVGDPLKSDTLVG

-350 VREGRDAGA
+350 VAEGRDAGA
-359 RLLTGGA
+359 RLLTGGG
-366 RLQAGTANGQGATAG
+366 RLDTGLN

-387 TVFTDVAPDMS
+387 TVFTDVTARMS
-398 IARDEIFGPVLSV
+398 IATDEIFGPVLSV
-411 IPYDTLDDAITI
+411 LPYDTLEEAIGI

-428 FGLSAGIWTSDINE
+428 FGLSAGIWSNDINE
-442 GLTAARDLRAGTV
+442 ALTAARDLRAGTV

-465 EVPFGGYGQSGIGRE
+465 EVPFGGYGHSGIGRE
-480 LGIQSLAEF
+480 LGRQALAEF
-489 SETKT
+489 SELKT

-500 TRTSRWV
+500 VRENRWV
-507 DAPDAPRASRA
+507 DAPDSARL

>member
-1 MSVTKSYTLEEIQ
+1 METKNYTLEDVE
-14 PVYRPMIINGE
+14 PTYRPMIIDGE
-25 DATALSGETFTRLS
+25 DTQAQSGETFTRLS
-39 PAHEVE
+39 PAHEIE
-45 VSSFPKGGAADVDL
+45 VSSFPQGAQEDVDR
-59 AVGAARKALDA
+59 AVTAARKALDR
-70 GWRTSSGSE
+70 GWRQSSGSE
-79 RSKLLLRVADLV
+79 RSKLLLKVADLV
-91 RRDAEQLALAETLE
+91 RRDAEELALAETLE
-105 SGKPITQSRSEVVS
+105 TGKPITQSRNEVAG

-132 NTQGD
+132 NTQGEA
-137 SHNALGP
+137 HNALGA
-144 DTFALVVHEPIGV
+144 DTLALVVHEPIGV

-178 LAAGNTAVVKPSEST
+178 LAAGNTAVIKPSEST

-201 HLIREA
+201 QLIREA
-207 GFPSGVVNIVTG
+207 GFPAGVVNIVTG
-219 NRVVGAAIAEHPG
+219 DRVVGSAIAEHPG

-244 GRGIAAA
+244 GKSIAST

-267 PQIITPNADFAAAV
+267 PQIITPNADFTAAV

-315 VVERAKL
+315 VVERAKH
-322 MRVGDPLDAGTLVG
+322 MRVGDPLKADTLVG

-350 VREGRDAGA
+350 VAEGRKAGA
-359 RLLTGGA
+359 HLLTGGD
-366 RLQAGTANGQGATAG
+366 RLDTGLD
-381 GRFFQP
+381 GRFYQP
-387 TVFTDVAPDMS
+387 TVFTDVTAGMS
-398 IARDEIFGPVLSV
+398 IATDEIFGPVLSV
-411 IPYDTLDDAITI
+411 LPYDTLEEAVGI

-428 FGLSAGIWTSDINE
+428 FGLSAGIWSNDINE
-442 GLTAARDLRAGTV
+442 ALTAARDLRAGTV

-480 LGIQSLAEF
+480 LGRQALAEF
-489 SETKT
+489 SELKT

-500 TRTSRWV
+500 TRHTRWV
-507 DAPDAPRASRA
+507 DAPDAPRP

>member
-1 MSVTKSYTLEEIQ
+1 MDTKNYTIEDVE
-14 PVYRPMIINGE
+14 PTYRPMIIDGE
-25 DATALSGETFTRLS
+25 DVQAQSGETFTRLS
-39 PAHEVE
+39 PAHNTA
-45 VSSFPKGGAADVDL
+45 VSSYPEGGKEDVER
-59 AVGAARKALDA
+59 AVRAARAALDR
-70 GWRTSSGSE
+70 GWRLSSGSQ
-79 RSKLLLRVADLV
+79 RSKLLLKVSELV
-91 RRDAEQLALAETLE
+91 RRDAEELALAESLE
-105 SGKPITQSRSEVVS
+105 TGKPITQSRNEVAG

-137 SHNALGP
+137 AHNALGP

-201 HLIREA
+201 QLIREA
-207 GFPSGVVNIVTG
+207 GFPAGVVNIVTG
-219 NRVVGAAIAEHPG
+219 DRVVGSAIAEHPG

-244 GRGIAAA
+244 GKSIASA

-267 PQIITPNADFAAAV
+267 PQIITPNADFTAAV

-309 DEFAAA
+309 DEFAGA
-315 VVERAKL
+315 VVERAKH
-322 MRVGDPLDAGTLVG
+322 MRVGDPLHSDTLVG

-350 VREGRDAGA
+350 VSEGRDAGA
-359 RLLTGGA
+359 NLLTGGD
-366 RLQAGTANGQGATAG
+366 RLDTGLTGL
-381 GRFFQP
+381 FYQP
-387 TVFTDVAPDMS
+387 TVFTDVTAQMS
-398 IARDEIFGPVLSV
+398 IATDEIFGPVLSV
-411 IPYDTLDDAITI
+411 LPYDTLEDAIRI

-428 FGLSAGIWTSDINE
+428 FGLSAGIWSNDINE
-442 GLTAARDLRAGTV
+442 ALTAARDLRAGTV

-465 EVPFGGYGQSGIGRE
+465 ELPFGGYGQSGIGRE
-480 LGIQSLAEF
+480 LGRQALAEF
-489 SETKT
+489 SELKT

-500 TRTSRWV
+500 TRETRWV
-507 DAPDAPRASRA
+507 DAPDAPRL

>member
-1 MSVTKSYTLEEIQ
+1 MPTTKSYTLDEVQ
-14 PVYRPMIINGE
+14 PTYRPMIINGE
-25 DATALSGETFTRLS
+25 DATALSGETFTRHS
-39 PAHEVE
+39 PAHDVE
-45 VSSFPKGGAADVDL
+45 VTSFPKGAEADVDL
-59 AVGAARKALDA
+59 AVKAARKALEN
-70 GWRTSSGSE
+70 GWRQSSGSE
-79 RSKLLLRVADLV
+79 RSKLLLRVAELV
-91 RRDAEQLALAETLE
+91 RRDAEQMALAETLE
-105 SGKPITQSRSEVVS
+105 SGKPITQSRSEVAS

-132 NTQGD
+132 NTHGD
-137 SHNALGP
+137 AHNALGP
-144 DTFALVVHEPIGV
+144 DTFAMVVHEPIGV
-157 IGMITPWNFPLLI
+157 VGMITPWNFPLLI

-201 HLIREA
+201 QLIREA
-207 GFPSGVVNIVTG
+207 GFPAGVVNIVTG
-219 NRVVGAAIAEHPG
+219 NRVVGAAITEHPG

-244 GRGIAAA
+244 GRGIAAT
-251 AGRDLKKV
+251 AGRDLKKI

-267 PQIITPNADFAAAV
+267 PQIITPNADFTAAV

-315 VVERAKL
+315 VVDRARHI
-322 MRVGDPLDAGTLVG
+322 RVGDPLDAGTLVG

-350 VREGRDAGA
+350 VREGSEAGA

-366 RLQAGTANGQGATAG
+366 RLDTAAAPQL
-381 GRFFQP
+381 GRRFYQP

-411 IPYDTLDDAITI
+411 LPYDTLEDAIRI

-428 FGLSAGIWTSDINE
+428 FGLSAGIWTNDINE

-489 SETKT
+489 SEIKT

-500 TRTSRWV
+500 ARTSRWV
-507 DAPDAPRASRA
+507 DAPDAVRGAALT